1 MVGVLF
7 RRGRIAPI
15 AANDFQKKILVK
27 QQASKEVGWIVWSTC
42 DGPFDVMQTRSRDSD
57 CPQRQWGSC
66 GGITHTNTYT
76 ACRFVG
82 RVGTERINTWPWPLQ
97 FILLSLSLSR
107 SRAAIGAGCGCF
119 GNLQPLQWQRKHEH
133 TNRKRDTSKLCT
145 QNQRQP
151 TKVENC
157 AKTMNYFAAIYSLEC
172 QHGRKSLES
181 QRLSCDVRVHAAA
194 TEKKED
200 KKINKPKRF
209 FF

>member
-97 FILLSLSLSR
+97 FILLSLSLSFTR
-107 SRAAIGAGCGCF
+107 CNWCRLRVLRQFTTAPMTAQTWAHESQTRYKQIVHTKPATAKEGGKLCENDELFRCNLFIGMSAWKKITWITALELRRESACSS
-119 GNLQPLQWQRKHEH
+119 
-133 TNRKRDTSKLCT
+133 NRKKG
-145 QNQRQP
+145 RQ
-151 TKVENC
+151 K
-157 AKTMNYFAAIYSLEC
+157 
-172 QHGRKSLES
+172 
-181 QRLSCDVRVHAAA
+181 
-194 TEKKED
+194 
-200 KKINKPKRF
+200 NK
-209 FF
+209 